1 MIFWSELTIN
11 SILVYFEKYSFPGNM
26 KSFSTTR
33 RIFLK
38 RVARY
43 SATIAL
49 LAGHKTT
56 FAKSSAALTGIR
68 VSQTSDVHTRVV
80 FDLSTSIEHNLFSL
94 KDPQRIVIDLEDTR
108 ESRALAV
115 SKKITSLMSGIRS
128 AKRDSGTLRVVLD
141 LKNTVRPRSFVLK
154 PDGKSGHRLV
164 VDLHATSLSPTPI
177 VTNQQQR
184 ITRKK
189 QFTIAIDPGHGGRDP
204 GAIGKKGTREK
215 DITLALAK
223 KMKALIN
230 REPGFKAVL
239 TRDSDQYVVLRNRVK
254 KARASR
260 ADLFI
265 SLHADSY
272 KSSRVEGASVYA
284 LSLSGAS
291 TEAARRIA
299 EKENASDLIG
309 GISLADKDDLI
320 ASVLLDLSQTATIQ
334 DSLEFGS
341 DVLKKLSKISTLNN
355 KQVQQ
360 AGFAVL
366 KAPDMTSILI
376 ETAFLSNP
384 REERKLRSSKHQHK
398 LANAVFAGIKTHL
411 KNRMS

>member
-1 MIFWSELTIN
+1 
-11 SILVYFEKYSFPGNM
+11 M

-38 RVARY
+38 RLARY
-43 SATIAL
+43 SATFAL

-80 FDLSTSIEHNLFSL
+80 FDLSANIEHNLFTL
-94 KDPQRIVIDLEDTR
+94 KDPQRIVIDLLDTR
-108 ESRALAV
+108 ESRALIV
-115 SKKITSLMSGIRS
+115 GKKITSLMKGIRS
-128 AKRDSGTLRVVLD
+128 AKRDTGALRVVLD
-141 LKNTVRPRSFVLK
+141 MKNNVRPRSFVLK

-164 VDLHATSLSPTPI
+164 VDLHATKLSPTPI
-177 VTNQQQR
+177 VTSQQERQKQ
-184 ITRKK
+184 KK
-189 QFTIAIDPGHGGRDP
+189 EFIIAIDPGHGGRDP
-204 GAIGKKGTREK
+204 GAIGKKGTLEK
-215 DITLALAK
+215 DVTLALAK
-223 KMKALIN
+223 KMKNIIN
-230 REPGFKAVL
+230 RAPGFKAIL
-239 TRDSDQYVVLRNRVK
+239 TREGDQYVVLRNRVK
-254 KARASR
+254 KARDNR

-265 SLHADSY
+265 SLHADSF
-272 KSSRVEGASVYA
+272 KSARVEGASVYA

-334 DSLEFGS
+334 DSLDFGS
-341 DVLKKLSKISTLNN
+341 DVLRNLRKISKLNN
-355 KQVQQ
+355 ERVQQ

-366 KAPDMTSILI
+366 KAPDMPSILI

-384 REERKLRSSKHQHK
+384 KEERKLRSSKHQHK